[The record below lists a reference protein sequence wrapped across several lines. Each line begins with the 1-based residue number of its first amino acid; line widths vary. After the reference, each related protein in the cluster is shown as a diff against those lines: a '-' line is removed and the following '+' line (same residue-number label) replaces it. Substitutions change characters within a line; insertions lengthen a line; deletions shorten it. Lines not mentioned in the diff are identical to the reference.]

1 MLGQDHE
8 GIHQECTVSDP
19 VAIPSHG
26 LRAWK
31 GVAILAAYLST
42 QVVASILLG
51 GTVLIWMILF
61 GVLDLEDRLQFDQVQ
76 TQIMPPILLL
86 STLLSFGV
94 VLGLVL
100 KLAPPALLDCSPQG
114 VGWARGDQYSLGL
127 AILSGGLLA
136 SLYLLLSITYPPS
149 PHLPL
154 SPLVDMAT
162 TPGLARWIWVI
173 LALGVAPLGEELL
186 FRGILLG
193 SLVHSVGS
201 KLAAVGTT
209 LLFVVLHPDALVYWP
224 ALLGIGALAITCI
237 LFRWRSQALGP
248 AIAVHLAYNAVIVCS
263 AWL

>member
-1 MLGQDHE
+1 MP
-8 GIHQECTVSDP
+8 DP
-19 VAIPSHG
+19 VVIPPHG
-26 LRAWK
+26 LSAWK

-51 GTVLIWMILF
+51 GTVLIWMILI
-61 GVLDLEDRLQFDQVQ
+61 GVLDIQDQLQFEQAQ

-86 STLLSFGV
+86 STLISFGV
-94 VLGLVL
+94 VVGLVL
-100 KLAPPALLDCSPQG
+100 KLAPPAFLDCSPQG
-114 VGWARGDQYSLGL
+114 VGWARGDGRSLRL
-127 AILSGGLLA
+127 AALTGGLLA
-136 SLYLLLSITYPPS
+136 GLYLLLSSTYPPS

-162 TPGLARWIWVI
+162 TPGLARWIWVV

-193 SLVHSVGS
+193 SLVQSVGS

-209 LLFVVLHPDALVYWP
+209 LLFVVLHADALLYWP

-237 LFRWRSQALGP
+237 LFRWKSQALGP
-248 AIAVHLAYNAVIVCS
+248 AIAVHLAYNSVIVCS